1 MIRAAAALAALLL
14 PFGACTERS
23 SAERAAAWLC
33 AQQRA
38 DGGWHSE
45 HYAVLRSGQALTPF
59 VLHALLAHGTVPD
72 AVLQRGLGCV
82 RRSIAADGS
91 IGYADPDLLEYPV
104 YATALAI
111 LVLARVGAAEDA
123 PRIAAMAEWLAA
135 QQLGEARGFA
145 AGDPAYGA
153 FGFGARGLSAGV
165 PGHVDLVHTRFALQA
180 LAAAARLDATVRER
194 AFAQLRTLQNDD
206 GGFAY
211 SPVVDAANKAGRRPD
226 GRFASYATAT
236 ADGVLALQALG
247 VAAADPRLV
256 AAQGWLRQHASAW
269 RVGGIDTGAAEPWH
283 EALCCYH
290 AMVLAEAWPAA
301 RAELAAMLRGRQ
313 HADGRFAS
321 TLTSA
326 MKEDD
331 PLLATALVL
340 RAFAAR

>member
-1 MIRAAAALAALLL
+1 MTRAAASLVLALL
-14 PFGACTERS
+14 GAACAERS
-23 SAERAAAWLC
+23 ADQRAVRWLC
-33 AQQRA
+33 AQQQP

-59 VLHALLAHGTVPD
+59 VLHALLAHGGAPPE
-72 AVLQRGLGCV
+72 VLARGLACV

-91 IGYADPDLLEYPV
+91 IGYADRDVLEYPV

-111 LVLARVGAAEDA
+111 LVLQRVGAAEDA

-145 AGDPAYGA
+145 PGEPAYGA
-153 FGFGARGLSAGV
+153 FGFGAQGLPPGV

-180 LAAAARLDATVRER
+180 LAVAGRLDDAVRER
-194 AFAQLRTLQNDD
+194 AFAQLRTLQNAD

-211 SPVVDAANKAGRRPD
+211 SSVVAAANKAGRDDD
-226 GRFASYATAT
+226 GRFRSYATAT
-236 ADGVLALQALG
+236 ADGVLALRALG
-247 VAAADPRLV
+247 VGDDDARLV
-256 AAQGWLRQHASAW
+256 AANAWLARHASAY
-269 RVGGIDTGAAEPWH
+269 RIGGIGDGAAAPWH
-283 EALCCYH
+283 EALCFYH

-301 RAELAAMLRGRQ
+301 RRELTVVLGGRQ
-313 HADGRFAS
+313 QPDGRFAS
-321 TLTSA
+321 QLTSA

-331 PLLATALVL
+331 PLLATALAV